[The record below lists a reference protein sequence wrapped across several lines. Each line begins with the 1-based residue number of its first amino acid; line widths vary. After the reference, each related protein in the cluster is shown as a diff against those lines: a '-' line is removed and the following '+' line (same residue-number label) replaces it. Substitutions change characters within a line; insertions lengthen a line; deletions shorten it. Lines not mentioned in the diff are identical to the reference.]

1 MPRNRKGEETEDL
14 GIENAMPNSEEQSEG
29 LIEAEEARK
38 HKQKRKRGSKSMTI
52 PEALRFLN
60 GEELLMLMDYLHNN
74 YYLKWFMDV
83 DTARYTN
90 IFAQLF
96 ATYGQQPQMQ
106 VQEQEQT
113 QETQTYTQTYTPVYK
128 NPLDALFETF
138 ASRILDKVLDKI
150 IQDPRL
156 QEEIRSIVKASV
168 AGAVQSIAPDLA
180 RQALEGGAPPPEAP
194 PPE

>member
-1 MPRNRKGEETEDL
+1 MPRKKKGEETEDL
-14 GIENAMPNSEEQSEG
+14 GIVNGAVEPSEG
-29 LIEAEEARK
+29 LLEAEEARK
-38 HKQKRKRGSKSMTI
+38 HKQKRKRGSKSMTV

-74 YYLKWFMDV
+74 YYMKWFTDV

-96 ATYGQQPQMQ
+96 ATYGQQQPQ
-106 VQEQEQT
+106 VEEQPREQ
-113 QETQTYTQTYTPVYK
+113 YTQTYAPMYRPA
-128 NPLDALFETF
+128 NPLDALFEAF
-138 ASRILDKVLDKI
+138 AGRVLDRVLDKV

-180 RQALEGGAPPPEAP
+180 KQALEGGAPPPEAP

>member
-1 MPRNRKGEETEDL
+1 MPRKRKEEETEDL
-14 GIENAMPNSEEQSEG
+14 GIDNATPDAEPSEG
-29 LIEAEEARK
+29 LLEAEEARK

-90 IFAQLF
+90 VFAQLF
-96 ATYGQQPQMQ
+96 ATYGQQPQPQ
-106 VQEQEQT
+106 AQEQPQEQ
-113 QETQTYTQTYTPVYK
+113 YTQTYTPVYR

-138 ASRILDKVLDKI
+138 AGRILDKVLDRI

-156 QEEIRSIVKASV
+156 QEEIKNIVKASV

-180 RQALEGGAPPPEAP
+180 KQALEGGAPPETP
-194 PPE
+194 PAE

>member
-1 MPRNRKGEETEDL
+1 MPRKKKGEETEDL
-14 GIENAMPNSEEQSEG
+14 GIENGVAEPSEG
-29 LIEAEEARK
+29 LLEAEEARK

-52 PEALRFLN
+52 PEVLRFLN

-113 QETQTYTQTYTPVYK
+113 QETQTYTQTYTPMYRPS
-128 NPLDALFETF
+128 NPLDALFEAF
-138 ASRILDKVLDKI
+138 AGRVLDRVLDKV

-168 AGAVQSIAPDLA
+168 TGAVQSIAPDLA

>member
-1 MPRNRKGEETEDL
+1 MPRKKKGEETEDL

-74 YYLKWFMDV
+74 YYMKWFTDV
-83 DTARYTN
+83 DTAKYTN

-96 ATYGQQPQMQ
+96 ATYGQQQQPQ
-106 VQEQEQT
+106 QEQT

-180 RQALEGGAPPPEAP
+180 KQALEGGAPPPEAP

>member
-1 MPRNRKGEETEDL
+1 MPRRKKGEEE
-14 GIENAMPNSEEQSEG
+14 ENIGMQNMPGEEAPSEG
-29 LIEAEEARK
+29 LLEAEEARK

-83 DTARYTN
+83 DTTRYTN

-96 ATYGQQPQMQ
+96 ATYGQQQPQAE
-106 VQEQEQT
+106 EQA
-113 QETQTYTQTYTPVYK
+113 QETQTYTQTYTPAYK
-128 NPLDALFETF
+128 NPLDALFEAF
-138 ASRILDKVLDKI
+138 AGRILDKVLDKI

-156 QEEIRSIVKASV
+156 QEEIRNIVKASV

-180 RQALEGGAPPPEAP
+180 KQGMSETGAPPQAP
-194 PPE
+194 PPTE

>member
-1 MPRNRKGEETEDL
+1 MPRKHKGEETEDM
-14 GIENAMPNSEEQSEG
+14 GMQDIPSEEMPSEG
-29 LIEAEEARK
+29 LMEAEEARK

-60 GEELLMLMDYLHNN
+60 GEELLLLIDYLHNN

-96 ATYGQQPQMQ
+96 ATYGQQPQPQ
-106 VQEQEQT
+106 TEEQQQEA
-113 QETQTYTQTYTPVYK
+113 QTYTPMYRPA
-128 NPLDALFETF
+128 NPLDALFESF
-138 ASRILDKVLDKI
+138 AGRILDKVLDKI

-156 QEEIRSIVKASV
+156 QEEIKNIVKASV

-180 RQALEGGAPPPEAP
+180 KQALEGGATQPPEAP

>member
-1 MPRNRKGEETEDL
+1 MPRKRKGEETEDI
-14 GIENAMPNSEEQSEG
+14 GMQDIPSEEAPSEG
-29 LIEAEEARK
+29 LLEAEEAKK

-83 DTARYTN
+83 DTTRYTN

-96 ATYGQQPQMQ
+96 ATYGQQPQTQ
-106 VQEQEQT
+106 PQEQPQEQS
-113 QETQTYTQTYTPVYK
+113 TQTYTPMYRPA
-128 NPLDALFETF
+128 NPLDALFEAF
-138 ASRILDKVLDKI
+138 ASRILDKVLDKV

-156 QEEIRSIVKASV
+156 QEEIRNIVKASV
-168 AGAVQSIAPDLA
+168 AGAVQAIAPDLA
-180 RQALEGGAPPPEAP
+180 KQAISEMGAPPPEAP
-194 PPE
+194 PPAE

>member
-1 MPRNRKGEETEDL
+1 MPRRKKGEETEDL
-14 GIENAMPNSEEQSEG
+14 GMQDIPNEEAPSEG
-29 LIEAEEARK
+29 LLEAEEARR
-38 HKQKRKRGSKSMTI
+38 HKQKRKRGSKSMTV

-90 IFAQLF
+90 VFAQLF
-96 ATYGQQPQMQ
+96 ATYGQQQPQ
-106 VQEQEQT
+106 VEEQPREQ
-113 QETQTYTQTYTPVYK
+113 YTQTYAPVYRPA
-128 NPLDALFETF
+128 NPLDAMFEVF
-138 ASRILDKVLDKI
+138 AGRILDKVLDKV

-156 QEEIRSIVKASV
+156 QEEIRNIVKASV

-180 RQALEGGAPPPEAP
+180 KQAMEGAPATE
-194 PPE
+194 

>member
-1 MPRNRKGEETEDL
+1 MPRKKKGEETEDL
-14 GIENAMPNSEEQSEG
+14 GMQDIPNEEAPSEG
-29 LIEAEEARK
+29 LLEAEEARR

-83 DTARYTN
+83 DTTRYTN

-96 ATYGQQPQMQ
+96 ATYGQQQQPQ
-106 VQEQEQT
+106 QEQT

-156 QEEIRSIVKASV
+156 QEEIRNIVKASV

-180 RQALEGGAPPPEAP
+180 KQAMEGAPATE
-194 PPE
+194 

>member
-1 MPRNRKGEETEDL
+1 MPRRKKGEEAEDL
-14 GIENAMPNSEEQSEG
+14 GIENGTTETSEG

-38 HKQKRKRGSKSMTI
+38 HKQKRKRGSKSMSI

-83 DTARYTN
+83 DTTRYTN

-96 ATYGQQPQMQ
+96 ATYGQQQ
-106 VQEQEQT
+106 QT
-113 QETQTYTQTYTPVYK
+113 QEQQQEQSTQTYTPMYRPA
-128 NPLDALFETF
+128 NPLDALFEAF
-138 ASRILDKVLDKI
+138 ASRILDKVLDKV

-156 QEEIRSIVKASV
+156 QEEIRNIVKASV
-168 AGAVQSIAPDLA
+168 AGAVQAIAPDLA
-180 RQALEGGAPPPEAP
+180 KQAISEMGAPPPEAP
-194 PPE
+194 PPAE

>member
-1 MPRNRKGEETEDL
+1 MPRKRKGEETEDL

-138 ASRILDKVLDKI
+138 ASRILDRVLDKI
-150 IQDPRL
+150 IH
-156 QEEIRSIVKASV
+156 S
-168 AGAVQSIAPDLA
+168 
-180 RQALEGGAPPPEAP
+180 
-194 PPE
+194 